1 MAAELEELAY
11 QAALNA
17 LASQERA
24 LTELRQR
31 AGTVLAAAPI
41 SGSFLGAQALTRH
54 GLHVLAVLALIAL
67 AASVLLSLL
76 VLLPRKQMV
85 FSIDA
90 PTLYTELFAHADDPL
105 EVHRR
110 LAYWLQS
117 FHVSNESRIDAL
129 VHRFEL
135 AVVALALEIVLWA
148 SQLALG

>member
-1 MAAELEELAY
+1 MPAELEELAY
-11 QAALNA
+11 QAAVAA

-24 LTELRQR
+24 LIELRQR

-54 GLHVLAVLALIAL
+54 GLHLLAVLALITL
-67 AASVLLSLL
+67 AGSVLLSLL
-76 VLLPRKQMV
+76 VLLPRKLI

-90 PTLYTELFAHADDPL
+90 PTLYIELYSHAGDPL

-117 FHVSNESRIDAL
+117 FHLSNESKIDVL
-129 VHRFEL
+129 VRRFEL
-135 AVVALALEIVLWA
+135 AVVALALEITLWA
-148 SQLALG
+148 LELALG